1 MFRRRRFERKLD
13 GTVRVRLSD
22 DDRQVMEWLLPQLRS
37 SLVGGVTVEGEVPEP
52 LRRLFPTAHPEDPE
66 AESDYQRL
74 MRDQLLA
81 GRLDA
86 LDAVEATLS
95 AEQLGDE
102 QVDQWMGVVNDLR
115 LTIGTVL
122 DVSEDDDVE
131 IDPDDPDAA
140 ARFAYDYLTGMLAEL
155 VDARMG

>member
-1 MFRRRRFERKLD
+1 MFRRRRFERTLD
-13 GTVRVRLSD
+13 GAIRLRLTD

-37 SLVGGVTVEGEVPEP
+37 SLVGGVTAEGEVAEP
-52 LRRLFPTAHPEDPE
+52 LRRLFPTAHPEDPD

-86 LDAVEATLS
+86 LDAVEATLT
-95 AEQLGDE
+95 ADQLADE
-102 QVDQWMGVVNDLR
+102 EADQWMGVVNDLR

-131 IDPDDPDAA
+131 IDPDDPDAPA
-140 ARFAYDYLTGMLAEL
+140 WFAYDYLTGVLAEL

>member
-1 MFRRRRFERKLD
+1 MFGRRRFERTSD
-13 GTVRVRLSD
+13 GTIRVRLGD

-37 SLVGGVTVEGEVPEP
+37 SLVGGVTAEGEVADP
-52 LRRLFPTAHPEDPE
+52 LRRLFPTAHPEDPD
-66 AESDYQRL
+66 AESGYRRL

-86 LDAVEATLS
+86 LDAVEATLD
-95 AEQLGDE
+95 AERLDE
-102 QVDQWMGVVNDLR
+102 EQADQWMGVVNDLR

-131 IDPDDPDAA
+131 IDPADPDAPA
-140 ARFAYDYLTGMLAEL
+140 WFAYDYLTGVLAEL

>member
-1 MFRRRRFERKLD
+1 MFRRRRFERTFD
-13 GTVRVRLSD
+13 GAIRVRLSD
-22 DDRQVMEWLLPQLRS
+22 DDRRVMEWLLPQLRS
-37 SLVGGVTVEGEVPEP
+37 SLVDVTAEGEVAEP
-52 LRRLFPTAHPEDPE
+52 LRRLFPTAHPDDPE

-81 GRLDA
+81 RRLDA

-95 AEQLGDE
+95 AERLDDE
-102 QVDQWMGVVNDLR
+102 SVDLWMGVVNDLR

-131 IDPDDPDAA
+131 LDPDDPDAA
-140 ARFAYDYLTGMLAEL
+140 AWFAYDYLTGLLAEL